1 MFYPRKVKAK
11 KKQASPNFKPVGNSI
26 EERPAS
32 INKREN
38 VDDFEIDTVIQT
50 REKKCRL
57 TLGDRKNRYQ
67 IIRLADILTLRIF
80 IMHTPIRFRRG
91 ERMRTTTDLLG
102 VGYLKEVKKRR
113 NNKSHLLNTGVKTI
127 PKSACLS
134 IS

>member
-1 MFYPRKVKAK
+1 M
-11 KKQASPNFKPVGNSI
+11 
-26 EERPAS
+26 
-32 INKREN
+32 
-38 VDDFEIDTVIQT
+38 
-50 REKKCRL
+50 

-80 IMHTPIRFRRG
+80 IMHTPIRFGRG